1 MEYPKLNYDAS
12 LIAPRINKMMVLIGP
27 MNTGK
32 THILNFVCS
41 KLVEEKK
48 WTRIYSVSK
57 TESNKLEGP
66 YKLMDIRKGKTIW
79 DRGLVLAKDG
89 KTIFVLTPGD
99 ILFKTAKKDWYAF
112 GYSMSDVF
120 IQPHKEL
127 EGIDKFDLVVCACR
141 SLNRRQSVKA
151 EINKSYGDKIVRRF
165 STMRV
170 KGVTERMNY
179 WESKADKII
188 EKMEEALFVPSCVE

>member
-1 MEYPKLNYDAS
+1 MKYPKLKYDAS
-12 LIAPRINKMMVLIGP
+12 LIAPRIDKMMVLIGP

-48 WTRIYSVSK
+48 WTRLYSVSK
-57 TESNKLEGP
+57 TENNRQEGA
-66 YKLMDIRKGKTIW
+66 YKLAEIRKGKTIW
-79 DRGLVLAKDG
+79 DRGLVLTKEG

-99 ILFKTAKKDWYAF
+99 ILHKSANEDWYAF
-112 GYSMSDVF
+112 DYAMSDVF
-120 IQPHKEL
+120 MQPHKEL
-127 EGIDKFDLVVCACR
+127 EGIDKIDLVVCACR

-151 EINKSYGDKIVRRF
+151 EINKSYGHKIVRRF

-170 KGVTERMNY
+170 KGVAEQLNY
-179 WESKADKII
+179 WENKSDKII
-188 EKMEEALFVPSCVE
+188 EKIEEVLN

>member
-1 MEYPKLNYDAS
+1 MKYPKLPYDAS
-12 LIAPRINKMMVLIGP
+12 LIAPHIDKMMVLIGP

-48 WTRIYSVSK
+48 WTKIYSISK

-66 YKLMDIRKGKTIW
+66 YKLADIRKGKTIW
-79 DRGLVLAKDG
+79 DRGLVLTKDG
-89 KTIFVLTPGD
+89 KNIFVLTPGD
-99 ILFKTAKKDWYAF
+99 KLYKTAQDDWYAF
-112 GYSMSDVF
+112 DYSMSDVLM
-120 IQPHKEL
+120 QSHKEL
-127 EGIDKFDLVVCACR
+127 EGIDKIDLVVCACR

-151 EINKSYGDKIVRRF
+151 EINKSYGNKIVRRF

-170 KGVTERMNY
+170 KGVADRLNY

-188 EKMEEALFVPSCVE
+188 EKMEEVLK

>member
-1 MEYPKLNYDAS
+1 MKYPKLKYDAS
-12 LIAPRINKMMVLIGP
+12 LIAPRIDKMMVLIGP

-48 WTRIYSVSK
+48 WTRLYSVSK
-57 TESNKLEGP
+57 TENNRQEGA
-66 YKLMDIRKGKTIW
+66 YKLAEIRKGKTIW
-79 DRGLVLAKDG
+79 DRGLVLTKEG

-99 ILFKTAKKDWYAF
+99 ILHKSANENWYAF
-112 GYSMSDVF
+112 DYAMSDVF
-120 IQPHKEL
+120 MQPHKEL

-141 SLNRRQSVKA
+141 SLNRRKSVKS
-151 EINKSYGDKIVRRF
+151 EINRNYGDKIVRRF

-170 KGVTERMNY
+170 KGVAERLNY
-179 WESKADKII
+179 WENKSDKII
-188 EKMEEALFVPSCVE
+188 EKIEEVLN